1 MTKPGASPFRP
12 PSTASLPGSAALRPS
27 GSSLGGGPIGLGAAY
42 EDPNPTLSAGVDAIY
57 SAVASWDWY
66 GTRLNVQARMADLVD
81 RLKAGRGYDTTRSG
95 IGTVAMRFGFPFSG
109 ALVELRCTVPKV
121 AEDAQFAL
129 KEFEPFRILHVADE
143 GELTGYE
150 PAGGTA
156 ELRGT
161 TELERVLEASQAED
175 WLYTYEP
182 SLCHRYWFLV
192 TMETILDFPQSI
204 DRWRLLASQTR
215 DLSGPS
221 LLEKTWSF
229 LSSLVR

>member
-1 MTKPGASPFRP
+1 MTKPGASAFRP
-12 PSTASLPGSAALRPS
+12 PSTVGNPGSASFRPS
-27 GSSLGGGPIGLGAAY
+27 GGSVGSGPIGLGASY
-42 EDPNPTLSAGVDAIY
+42 DDPNPTLSAGVDALY
-57 SAVASWDWY
+57 NAVAFWDWY
-66 GTRLNVQARMADLVD
+66 CTRLNVQARMADLVD
-81 RLKAGRGYDTTRSG
+81 RLKAGRGYDPTRFG
-95 IGTVAMRFGFPFSG
+95 IGTIAMSFGFPFSG

-121 AEDAQFAL
+121 AEDVQFAL

-150 PAGGTA
+150 PSGATA
-156 ELRGT
+156 EMRGT
-161 TELERVLEASQAED
+161 TELQRVLGASQAES

-192 TMETILDFPQSI
+192 TMETLLDHPKSI

-221 LLEKTWSF
+221 LLDKTWDF
-229 LSSLVR
+229 LTSLLK